1 MSMMVLH
8 FTTTTI
14 KKRSK
19 YHIMFED
26 LRIAN
31 DHPSPP
37 NGVLQFKLDSDNRPD
52 SMVISYSYDYL
63 PD

>member
-1 MSMMVLH
+1 
-8 FTTTTI
+8 
-14 KKRSK
+14 
-19 YHIMFED
+19 MFED